1 MKAPAP
7 KRKITNIRLF
17 VYFSWGKDVVVDT
30 SLCGELPYMLSVV
43 IIRTVA
49 SPRRCRA
56 QQAATAAPST
66 PAAFGVVRDA
76 STQIFNFTQYNNIL
90 YFQYGVVCNITTGS
104 NARHPGEHRWWEGAT
119 TRWESAGCERHCC
132 FESTSILK
140 GSRPLG

>member
-66 PAAFGVVRDA
+66 PAAGDVVRRR
-76 STQIFNFTQYNNIL
+76 S
-90 YFQYGVVCNITTGS
+90 
-104 NARHPGEHRWWEGAT
+104 
-119 TRWESAGCERHCC
+119 
-132 FESTSILK
+132 
-140 GSRPLG
+140 